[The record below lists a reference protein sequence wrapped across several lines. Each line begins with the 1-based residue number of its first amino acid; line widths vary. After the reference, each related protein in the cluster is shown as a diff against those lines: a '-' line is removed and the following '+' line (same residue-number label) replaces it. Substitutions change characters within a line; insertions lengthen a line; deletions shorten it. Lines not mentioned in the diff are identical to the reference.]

1 MVPAASRPA
10 GIVIRTSCI
19 PEVLVQPDHMKTP
32 TRLEPVIRTKALWQ
46 GVLGVFGALAWL
58 GALIILAKYVPNLRE
73 RLPFILL
80 LLFCLV
86 GLAVSVVGIWRLS
99 VARNL
104 RWDWR
109 GVAALCL
116 MLFLGLPTLS
126 LWLFYVVLLL
136 SPPGSLAGR
145 N

>member
-1 MVPAASRPA
+1 
-10 GIVIRTSCI
+10 
-19 PEVLVQPDHMKTP
+19 MKTLA
-32 TRLEPVIRTKALWQ
+32 RLEPEIRTKALWQ
-46 GVLGVFGALAWL
+46 GVLGIFGAVAWL
-58 GALIILAKYVPNLRE
+58 CVLIILAKYVPNLRE

-86 GLAVSVVGIWRLS
+86 GLAISIVGIWRLS

-109 GVAALCL
+109 GVVALCL
-116 MLFLGLPTLS
+116 MLFFGLPTLAI
-126 LWLFYVVLLL
+126 WLFYVVLLL
-136 SPPGSLAGR
+136 SPPGALSGR